1 MKRDDIMPKGKGT
14 YGKKRGRPPKQSR
27 KTEKIL
33 RADKKRAV
41 RRRKTSRKNMLGW
54 ASRGEVEGS
63 ILSPFNIAD
72 IRLRARKYRKRG
84 DK

>member
-1 MKRDDIMPKGKGT
+1 MPKGKGT

-27 KTEKIL
+27 KTEKQL
-33 RADKKRAV
+33 RKDKKWAV
-41 RRRKTSRKNMLGW
+41 RNRKRNRKNMLGW

-72 IRLRARKYRKRG
+72 IRLRARDYRKRG
-84 DK
+84 GK